1 MKWFL
6 TITGI
11 LILVAGLVAG
21 FFGASAWV
29 MPIALGGL
37 VALLIFANLD
47 QIAGFKVSG
56 SGIEAT
62 TREAREVIAKAE
74 STLSELQLLARNVGE
89 VTLSLVKRSGRMGGY
104 ADAEA
109 EKIKTSVLDVLKK
122 VGVPDAEFP
131 SVLGDWN
138 RFTEFDYAHF
148 ILGGST
154 IPDTKDAGLMKDW
167 QRLREGGIAK
177 IPTPQDLR
185 SFIVKHNLMTPTL
198 EDYIKDYEYFLAHRE
213 HRRTEVWAERQH
225 WGRLGT
231 PRT

>member
-6 TITGI
+6 TICGI
-11 LILVAGLVAG
+11 VVLVAGLVLS
-21 FFGASAWV
+21 FFGASTWV
-29 MPIALGGL
+29 MPLALAGL

-47 QIAGFKVSG
+47 QISKFKVSG

-62 TREAREVIAKAE
+62 TREARAVIAEAK

-89 VTLSLVKRSGRMGGY
+89 VTLSLVMRSGRMGGY

-122 VGVPDAEFP
+122 VGVPEAELP
-131 SVLGDWN
+131 SVLADWN

-154 IPDTKDAGLMKDW
+154 VPDTKHNTIVEEWKK
-167 QRLREGGIAK
+167 LRAGGISN
-177 IPTPQDLR
+177 IPTPDSIR
-185 SFIVKHNLMTPTL
+185 AFFVKHNVLTAKL
-198 EDYIKDYEYFLAHRE
+198 DEYLKDYEYFLVHKL
-213 HRRTEVWAERQH
+213 HRRPEVWAERQH
-225 WGRLGT
+225 WGRLT
-231 PRT
+231 IP